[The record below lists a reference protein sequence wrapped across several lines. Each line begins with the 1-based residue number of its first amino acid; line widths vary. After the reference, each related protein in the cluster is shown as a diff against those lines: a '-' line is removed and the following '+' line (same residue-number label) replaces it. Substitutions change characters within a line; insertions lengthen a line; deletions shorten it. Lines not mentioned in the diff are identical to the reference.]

1 MCNSELAPES
11 IDEYIVAITWKVLP
25 AVYHWNSDLKDN
37 QISILFLGIDC
48 LYIIIADL
56 FQFLLF
62 LRLEN
67 SHKIHKKDLPLVS

>member
-37 QISILFLGIDC
+37 QISILFLGID
-48 LYIIIADL
+48 L